1 MKDELVGHAK
11 TGSYY
16 SYLSAILLLAGLYFP
31 TSIDGTL
38 SHSLGVRAV
47 LVLSGLYALI
57 LIAAGSGRFRLILI
71 GLCIP
76 ITLVICTFFSPFYMY
91 ELGGIYI
98 YCLLGFLYA
107 LNLRGIRSSAIASA
121 AFIGANIINI
131 VLGLGI
137 IFSSEYVSR
146 YINGYYTDFYPEL
159 LPAMLALRKPV
170 LTFGAH
176 SIAGFFLFLFFWMNL
191 ATYQRLKK
199 PLYLWFA
206 VTYSVFSAFL
216 FSFTALFFFSLE
228 MVFLIR
234 VLLRKGWKV
243 AAGVVLVLVAAAA
256 IIFLSL
262 GSIAEDWKYGLLDYS
277 TSFLSSTDNG
287 LVGRYSSSGVLAPN
301 LLYFRDH
308 PLTPV
313 GLSNPSTLVFVDSGP
328 LVYLLRGSYPL
339 LLLIYVG
346 LFLFLKQNLL
356 DKRHFMVLFGAIA
369 VFEVGF
375 SILTYVRTL
384 YLLPFAIIYLN
395 GLQSTTLDRRVS
407 FAARND

>member
-1 MKDELVGHAK
+1 MKDELIRQANAGN
-11 TGSYY
+11 YY

-38 SHSLGVRAV
+38 SHSLSVRAV
-47 LVLSGLYALI
+47 VVLLGLYALLI
-57 LIAAGSGRFRLILI
+57 IAAGSGRFRLILI

-76 ITLVICTFFSPFYMY
+76 VVLVISTFFSPFYMY

-107 LNLRGIRSSAIASA
+107 LNLRGIRSSALATA
-121 AFIGANIINI
+121 AFVGANIINI
-131 VLGLGI
+131 ILGLGI

-191 ATYQRLKK
+191 ASYERLKK
-199 PLYLWFA
+199 PFYLWFA
-206 VTYSVFSAFL
+206 VIYTVFSAFL
-216 FSFTALFFFSLE
+216 FSFTALFFFTLE
-228 MVFLIR
+228 MAFLIR
-234 VLLRKGWKV
+234 ILLQKGWKV
-243 AAGVVLVLVAAAA
+243 TLGVVLVPLAAAA
-256 IIFLSL
+256 IIFSSV
-262 GSIAEDWKYGLLDYS
+262 GSIGEDWKYNLLEYS

-287 LVGRYSSSGVLAPN
+287 LIGRYSSSGVLAPN
-301 LLYFRDH
+301 LAYFRDH

-339 LLLIYVG
+339 MLLIYVG

-356 DKRHFMVLFGAIA
+356 NKRHFIVLFGAIA

-375 SILTYVRTL
+375 SILTYVRML
-384 YLLPFAIIYLN
+384 YLLPFVIIYLN
-395 GLQSTTLDRRVS
+395 GLQSTTLDQRVP